1 VSWPLM
7 KIAVKFLGWWLQPD
21 PARRWLIEVM
31 GVCTILAL
39 YAAEVLIFM
48 LLY

>member
-1 VSWPLM
+1 MNSAM
-7 KIAVKFLGWWLQPD
+7 KFLGWWLQPN
-21 PARRWLIEVM
+21 PALRWLIEVM
-31 GVCTILAL
+31 GVCTLLAL